1 LLIVQSGANLAKYQN
16 LVDQLKRQI
25 QSGIWNPGDK
35 LPSLRKQS
43 EHSGMSL
50 MTVLHAYQL
59 LESQGW
65 ITSQAR
71 SGYKQSPELR
81 MSM

>member
-1 LLIVQSGANLAKYQN
+1 
-16 LVDQLKRQI
+16 
-25 QSGIWNPGDK
+25 
-35 LPSLRKQS
+35 
-43 EHSGMSL
+43 

-71 SGYKQSPELR
+71 SGYKVAPRFQKQQMAQVGSLQN
-81 MSM
+81 